1 MRVKIIVDSTADLT
15 TDLKAQVSIVPLSIH
30 FAEEEFVDGVTIT
43 HEQFYQ
49 KLTNSAQLP
58 RTSQPSPESFSN
70 AYKRATADGSET
82 VVLTVAAALSG
93 TYQSAC
99 IAAEDFPG
107 VRVVDSGT
115 VAIGTGILAQLAVQL
130 AQEGLPSAEIVRRL
144 EQEKGRVDVIAM
156 VDTLEYLHK
165 GGRLSKTAAIA
176 GGLLNIKPILAI
188 RNGQIT
194 VLGKARGIK
203 QGYSLLNSEIAT
215 SGGADPHSPVLLGY
229 TGADSTL
236 LERYRQESS
245 DLWPE
250 STPHTIIGSVIGTH
264 AGPGAVAAAFF
275 KKHP

>member
-1 MRVKIIVDSTADLT
+1 MSLKIIVDSTADLT
-15 TDLKAQVSIVPLSIH
+15 ADLKAQVSVVPLSIH
-30 FAEEEFVDGVTIT
+30 FGEEEFVDGVTIT

-49 KLTNSAQLP
+49 KLTNSKDLP
-58 RTSQPSPESFSN
+58 RTSQPSPEAFSR
-70 AYKRATADGSET
+70 AYEQATADGSEA

-107 VRVVDSGT
+107 VHVVDSGT

-165 GGRLSKTAAIA
+165 GGRLSRTAAIA

-188 RNGQIT
+188 RSGQIT

-203 QGYSLLNSEIAT
+203 QGYSLLNGEIVA
-215 SGGADPHSPVLLGY
+215 SGGADAHSPVLLGY
-229 TGADSTL
+229 TGADNTL

-250 STPHTIIGSVIGTH
+250 RTPHTIIGSVIGTH
-264 AGPGAVAAAFF
+264 AGPGAVAVAFF
-275 KKHP
+275 KK